1 MTPYTWTHPTGNYL
15 TACGTITYELEGSPS
30 YLSFIASERKLVVY
44 STTAS
49 DVSATPKENKLIA
62 YPSNMTGANKEAY
75 TLE

>member
-15 TACGTITYELEGSPS
+15 SACGAITFELEGSSS
-30 YLSFIASERKLVVY
+30 YLSFIASERKLVFY

-49 DVSATPKENKLIA
+49 DVSASPKLNTLIA
-62 YPSNMTGANKEAY
+62 YPSNMTGANKVAY